1 MYWSYSPFEPYFEER
16 LSEEWYQEIKDEREA
31 FSRVHTCGYPE
42 NSRYLTYLL
51 SIPDKGTPDKEL
63 GKLLLNINVQYFSD
77 IIGETAG
84 LSSGYF
90 VSDLRDG
97 TVILGQGNQETNIRL
112 AEKMAAS
119 VQSEKKYRGE
129 MEIGSG
135 DKGYCL
141 WSAFPDAGIGVG
153 MYTSSGLL
161 FQYSEQMRYFFVV
174 YSVSTAAA
182 ILLLTFLLIRKF
194 LQPISQISAAM
205 LDFSGGKRK
214 ILEIKT
220 GDELEMLSCQF
231 NKMAERI
238 EEFIKRRI
246 QDERINKK
254 LKFDMLMSKIHPHFL
269 YNTLN
274 SVIYLARRDH
284 NQDIEKMVQS
294 LILILQD
301 GMAAYSGESC
311 AMLKEELEVV
321 SAYCVIQNYRYK
333 DKVSVNIEVPDEL
346 TTAYVPKN
354 ILQPLVEN
362 AIYHGIAPME
372 ENGTIE
378 ILAERRE
385 EMLDLWVIDTGIGM
399 DENELKG
406 LEQNGKGHSGV
417 HSIGIKSIRERLE
430 YLYPEHY
437 SFEIYSEKGKGN
449 NDFNIDSLPE
459 GSVAAE
465 GSRGRVKGRFM
476 KNDKTGVKRRAAAV
490 FIITVLCYAGILL
503 YMIQAQKTQFET
515 KGQDVITIWYWDD
528 SIKELFEQY
537 KKDTGSTYR
546 LNYVNVS
553 ISDYARQIESAI
565 DLSGRACRISAFFRI
580 IMPVISFPVQSGK
593 IWNMNLMV

>member
-1 MYWSYSPFEPYFEER
+1 
-16 LSEEWYQEIKDEREA
+16 
-31 FSRVHTCGYPE
+31 
-42 NSRYLTYLL
+42 
-51 SIPDKGTPDKEL
+51 
-63 GKLLLNINVQYFSD
+63 
-77 IIGETAG
+77 
-84 LSSGYF
+84 
-90 VSDLRDG
+90 
-97 TVILGQGNQETNIRL
+97 
-112 AEKMAAS
+112 MAAS

-231 NKMAERI
+231 NEMAERI

-301 GMAAYSGESC
+301 GMAAYSGKSC

-333 DKVSVNIEVPDEL
+333 DKVSVSIEVPDEL

-362 AIYHGIAPME
+362 SIYHGIAPME
-372 ENGTIE
+372 ENGSVE
-378 ILAERRE
+378 ILAEQRE
-385 EMLDLWVIDTGIGM
+385 DMLDLWVIDTGIGM
-399 DENELKG
+399 DEEELKG

-437 SFEIYSEKGKGN
+437 SFEIYSEKGKGTT
-449 NDFNIDSLPE
+449 ILI
-459 GSVAAE
+459 SVP
-465 GSRGRVKGRFM
+465 
-476 KNDKTGVKRRAAAV
+476 
-490 FIITVLCYAGILL
+490 Y
-503 YMIQAQKTQFET
+503 QK
-515 KGQDVITIWYWDD
+515 
-528 SIKELFEQY
+528 
-537 KKDTGSTYR
+537 
-546 LNYVNVS
+546 
-553 ISDYARQIESAI
+553 
-565 DLSGRACRISAFFRI
+565 DLSLLREAEEDEGEIHEE
-580 IMPVISFPVQSGK
+580 
-593 IWNMNLMV
+593 

>member
-1 MYWSYSPFEPYFEER
+1 MRQSIWKKIVAAAAAAIVAMTLIGMGISCSYAYINQYRQQRHRDEAAMALCANQCQTLLNDVRMLAHSVAENELVQRFYGQDTHEYFETIEVIQEIKETIHLRVHIKNAVLIQGDQVYWSYSPFEPYFKER

-141 WSAFPDAGIGVG
+141 WRAFPDAGIGVG

-231 NKMAERI
+231 NEMAERI

-274 SVIYLARRDH
+274 SVIYLARRD
-284 NQDIEKMVQS
+284 IIRILRKWCS
-294 LILILQD
+294 L
-301 GMAAYSGESC
+301 
-311 AMLKEELEVV
+311 
-321 SAYCVIQNYRYK
+321 
-333 DKVSVNIEVPDEL
+333 
-346 TTAYVPKN
+346 
-354 ILQPLVEN
+354 
-362 AIYHGIAPME
+362 
-372 ENGTIE
+372 
-378 ILAERRE
+378 
-385 EMLDLWVIDTGIGM
+385 
-399 DENELKG
+399 
-406 LEQNGKGHSGV
+406 
-417 HSIGIKSIRERLE
+417 
-430 YLYPEHY
+430 
-437 SFEIYSEKGKGN
+437 
-449 NDFNIDSLPE
+449 
-459 GSVAAE
+459 
-465 GSRGRVKGRFM
+465 
-476 KNDKTGVKRRAAAV
+476 
-490 FIITVLCYAGILL
+490 
-503 YMIQAQKTQFET
+503 
-515 KGQDVITIWYWDD
+515 
-528 SIKELFEQY
+528 
-537 KKDTGSTYR
+537 
-546 LNYVNVS
+546 
-553 ISDYARQIESAI
+553 
-565 DLSGRACRISAFFRI
+565 
-580 IMPVISFPVQSGK
+580 
-593 IWNMNLMV
+593 

>member
-1 MYWSYSPFEPYFEER
+1 MRQSIWKKIVAAAAAAIVAMTLIGMGISCSYAYINQYRQQRHRDEAAMALCANQCQTLLNDVRMLAHSVAENELVQRFYSQDTHEYFETIEAIQEIKETIHLRVHIKNAVLIQGDQVYWSYSPFEPYFEER

-301 GMAAYSGESC
+301 GMAAYSGKSC

-333 DKVSVNIEVPDEL
+333 DKVSVSIEVPDEL

-362 AIYHGIAPME
+362 SIYHGIAPME
-372 ENGTIE
+372 ENGSVE
-378 ILAERRE
+378 ILAEQRE
-385 EMLDLWVIDTGIGM
+385 DMLDLWVIDTGIGM
-399 DENELKG
+399 DEEELKG

-437 SFEIYSEKGKGN
+437 SFEIYSEKGKGTT
-449 NDFNIDSLPE
+449 ILI
-459 GSVAAE
+459 SVP
-465 GSRGRVKGRFM
+465 
-476 KNDKTGVKRRAAAV
+476 
-490 FIITVLCYAGILL
+490 Y
-503 YMIQAQKTQFET
+503 QK
-515 KGQDVITIWYWDD
+515 
-528 SIKELFEQY
+528 
-537 KKDTGSTYR
+537 
-546 LNYVNVS
+546 
-553 ISDYARQIESAI
+553 
-565 DLSGRACRISAFFRI
+565 DLSLLREAEEDEGEIHEE
-580 IMPVISFPVQSGK
+580 
-593 IWNMNLMV
+593 

>member
-1 MYWSYSPFEPYFEER
+1 MRRSIWKKIVAASTVVIVAMTLIGMGISCSYAYINQYRQQRHRDETAMALCVNQCQTLLNDVRMLAHSIAENELVQRFYSRDTHEYFEIIEVMQEIKETIHLRVHIKNAVLIQGDKVYWSYSPFEPYFKER
-16 LSEEWYQEIKDEREA
+16 LSEEWYQEIKEEKEA
-31 FSRVHTCGYPE
+31 FSRVHLCGYPE

-51 SIPDKGTPDKEL
+51 SIPDKSEPYKEK
-63 GKLLLNINVQYFSD
+63 GRLLLNINVQFFSD

-90 VSDLRDG
+90 FSDLRDG
-97 TVILGQGNQETNIRL
+97 TVILEKGNQETNLWL

-119 VQSEKKYRGE
+119 VQNEKKYKGE

-161 FQYSEQMRYFFVV
+161 FRYSEQMRYFFVV

-194 LQPISQISAAM
+194 LRPISQISAAM
-205 LDFSGGKRK
+205 LDFSGGKRR

-231 NKMAERI
+231 NEMAERI

-301 GMAAYSGESC
+301 GMAAYSGKSC
-311 AMLKEELEVV
+311 AVLKEELEVV
-321 SAYCVIQNYRYK
+321 SAYCLIQNYRYK
-333 DKVSVNIEVPDEL
+333 DKVSVSIEVPDEL
-346 TTAYVPKN
+346 KTAYVPKN

-362 AIYHGIAPME
+362 SIYHGIAPME
-372 ENGTIE
+372 ENGVVE
-378 ILAERRE
+378 ILAEKRE
-385 EMLDLWVIDTGIGM
+385 DMLDLWVIDTGIGM
-399 DENELKG
+399 DEEELKG
-406 LEQNGKGHSGV
+406 LEQNKKGHSGV

-437 SFEIYSEKGKGN
+437 SFEIYSEKGKG
-449 NDFNIDSLPE
+449 
-459 GSVAAE
+459 
-465 GSRGRVKGRFM
+465 
-476 KNDKTGVKRRAAAV
+476 T
-490 FIITVLCYAGILL
+490 TVLISIPY
-503 YMIQAQKTQFET
+503 QK
-515 KGQDVITIWYWDD
+515 
-528 SIKELFEQY
+528 
-537 KKDTGSTYR
+537 
-546 LNYVNVS
+546 
-553 ISDYARQIESAI
+553 
-565 DLSGRACRISAFFRI
+565 DLSLLREAEEDEGEIHEE
-580 IMPVISFPVQSGK
+580 
-593 IWNMNLMV
+593 